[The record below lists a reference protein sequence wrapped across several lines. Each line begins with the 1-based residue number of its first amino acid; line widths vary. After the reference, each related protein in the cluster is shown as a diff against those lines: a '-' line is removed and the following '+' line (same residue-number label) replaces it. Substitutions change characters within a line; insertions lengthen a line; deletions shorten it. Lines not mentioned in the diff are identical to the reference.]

1 MFRVVLGINP
11 KGEGGSVTGGWGVG
25 GRMAELGKL
34 VGPANCGPDS
44 AVISTMAICYLIPNV
59 FCEP

>member
-25 GRMAELGKL
+25 GGMAGLGKL

-44 AVISTMAICYLIPNV
+44 AVISTMAIC
-59 FCEP
+59 